1 MGKGRDILMR
11 ATVPMFWAAGDAT
24 AVGVIAAT
32 LLAWLPPAA
41 ALFAIAW
48 YIIQMYESKTIQNM
62 LRTRRLKK
70 LVTIRAKATALELL
84 IREKNSELGNLDRAN
99 AVHSAALK
107 AADEITHEQNKI
119 DIQKEQADEVRAAA
133 TVALQ
138 RLERDRVAELKAKK

>member
-1 MGKGRDILMR
+1 
-11 ATVPMFWAAGDAT
+11 
-24 AVGVIAAT
+24 
-32 LLAWLPPAA
+32 
-41 ALFAIAW
+41 
-48 YIIQMYESKTIQNM
+48 M